1 MKKLIK
7 AATVLSVI
15 IMLSG
20 CIIHDGYRGGPGWH
34 HGGGY
39 HGGPHRGYDD
49 GHRHGPDR
57 W

>member
-7 AATVLSVI
+7 VATVLGVMM
-15 IMLSG
+15 MLSG
-20 CIIHDGYRGGPGWH
+20 CIIHDGYRGGGH

-39 HGGPHRGYDD
+39 HSNHHGHGPHRG
-49 GHRHGPDR
+49 